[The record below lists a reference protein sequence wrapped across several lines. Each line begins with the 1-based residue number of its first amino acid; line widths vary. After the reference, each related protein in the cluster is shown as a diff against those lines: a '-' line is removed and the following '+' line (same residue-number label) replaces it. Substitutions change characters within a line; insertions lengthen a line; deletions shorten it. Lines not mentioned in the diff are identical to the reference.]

1 MDEMIRNKLLVEQ
14 VADVVCTRLGVD
26 INSVFGLDRHKQI
39 SEARILLVYI
49 LHKDFGLTI
58 PFLAQEFER
67 STSWVLKKCATK
79 KQHIAMYDDCYD
91 EHERFLNLIKNDY
104 ICSEILSCG

>member
-1 MDEMIRNKLLVEQ
+1 MDELTKKKLLVEQ
-14 VADVVCTRLGVD
+14 VADVVCTQLGVD
-26 INSVFGLDRHKQI
+26 VNSVFGTDRHKHI

-49 LHKDFGLTI
+49 LHKDLGLTI

-79 KQHIAMYDDCYD
+79 KQHIEMYEDCYD
-91 EHERFLNLIKNDY
+91 EHERFLNLVRK
-104 ICSEILSCG
+104 ILYL

>member
-1 MDEMIRNKLLVEQ
+1 MIKNKLLVEQ
-14 VADVVCTRLGVD
+14 VADVVCTQLGVD
-26 INSVFGLDRHKQI
+26 INCLFGMDRHKPI

-79 KQHIAMYDDCYD
+79 KQHIAMYEDCYD
-91 EHERFLNLIKNDY
+91 EHERFLELVKNR
-104 ICSEILSCG
+104 LSL